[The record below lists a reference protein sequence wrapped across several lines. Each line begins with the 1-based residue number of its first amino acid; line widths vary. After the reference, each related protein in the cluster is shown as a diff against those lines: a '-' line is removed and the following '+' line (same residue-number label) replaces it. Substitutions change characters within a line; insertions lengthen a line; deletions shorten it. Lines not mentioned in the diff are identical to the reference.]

1 VPVSGHRPL
10 LQVDF
15 RLPSSR
21 GFLMRKLLF
30 LPLLF
35 LLVSCAG
42 KKVETNPPDSD
53 LDEPDRVLYERATN
67 DLDRHKLTVARLT
80 LQTLI
85 NTYPD
90 SEYLP
95 QAKYKLAE
103 SFYREGTSSMLT
115 QAEAEFKDYI
125 TFFPTSDLAD
135 DAQLMVAMTHVKQI
149 EKSDRDRTQALL
161 AEAEL
166 KAMINDY
173 PDSPLLDE
181 SKRTLR
187 AIQEVLAE
195 GVYKIGNFYYLRK
208 SYPAAAD
215 RYREV
220 VTKYPDFSGAP
231 DALFNLAEAL
241 RHNNNEP
248 ESAIYYARVVS
259 EYPLSER
266 VNEAK
271 QQLTAMNRPIPQPS
285 PAALARAQQ
294 TPLEERGV
302 FGRVL
307 GMFSRRPPVP
317 IATTAEGDGAQTDS
331 NDEQTNSGNKDSG
344 SFSID
349 PKVVQPEN
357 KPR

>member
-1 VPVSGHRPL
+1 
-10 LQVDF
+10 
-15 RLPSSR
+15 
-21 GFLMRKLLF
+21 MRKFFTFSLF
-30 LPLLF
+30 F
-35 LLVSCAG
+35 LLVSCGG
-42 KKVETNPPDSD
+42 KNVATNPSDTD
-53 LDEPDRVLYERATN
+53 LDEPDRVLFERAMN
-67 DLDRHKLTVARLT
+67 DLERHKLTVARLT

-103 SFYREGTSSMLT
+103 SFYREGSTSMLG

-135 DAQLMVAMTHVKQI
+135 DAQLMVAMTHVKQM

-161 AEAEL
+161 AEVEL
-166 KAMINDY
+166 KAMIDDY

-181 SKRTLR
+181 AKRTLR
-187 AIQEVLAE
+187 AVQEVLAE
-195 GVYKIGNFYYLRK
+195 GVYRIGNFYYLRK

-215 RYREV
+215 RYKEV
-220 VTKYPDFSGAP
+220 LTKYRDFSGAP
-231 DALFNLAEAL
+231 DALFNLAEVL

-259 EYPLSER
+259 EYPFSAR

-271 QQLTAMNRPIPQPS
+271 QRLIAMNKPIPEPS

-294 TPLEERGV
+294 PPLEERGL
-302 FGRVL
+302 FARMF

-317 IATTAEGDGAQTDS
+317 EATTTIQEG
-331 NDEQTNSGNKDSG
+331 EQTENKDSG
-344 SFSID
+344 TFSID
-349 PKVVQPEN
+349 PTVVQPQ
-357 KPR
+357 K